1 MAPQNRAGDDISIRR
16 RRLAYRAAHRGTRE
30 LDLLLGPY
38 TAARA
43 GIMDAAELDALER
56 LLDEADTTL
65 QTWFLGQE
73 EPPAHQ
79 QPLIHTILAFRQ
91 TST

>member
-1 MAPQNRAGDDISIRR
+1 MRR

-38 TAARA
+38 ATARA
-43 GIMDAAELDALER
+43 GTMDAAELEALER
-56 LLDEADTTL
+56 LLDEPDTTL

-73 EPPAHQ
+73 EPPPHQ
-79 QPLIHTILAFRQ
+79 RVLIRTILAFRQ